1 MKLNNSVTLSKKR
14 RKNKLSD
21 SSSKFKLKA
30 NKSSINFKNKGKFK
44 KFNNDS
50 STDSEEESESNDDG
64 GKKGRK
70 NRNKSRNKN
79 KKDNKK
85 RNKKGFYNSKR
96 SQSVKT
102 LKHRNKNNMLRK
114 TQSDIKKRNN
124 KFFNRTIQSE
134 TNSLRRRNNKN
145 NYFFNKRSQ
154 TPNTERYRNNLLKNN
169 KNKFLRNEKL
179 NSAYSHGF
187 NKFKRTSFDHTD
199 KKYRLFTELDERNRK
214 NFLFGTNN
222 RRRDSEDGL
231 KSLNFRTSKYTQ
243 NTSNYFKIGSRRF
256 NFMNNYQK
264 EKEDGFF
271 NRITLYPK
279 IEEDNFYERKYL
291 QGDVNN
297 PYSVK
302 WPSHFL
308 EIGYNSGFYYDDYQ
322 DGVPILRLRKL
333 NNKII
338 LPPINSRYSQT
349 SERPIEIPRLNF
361 NGLTRQ
367 ERINFILNTEANN
380 NEHNNV
386 FKSAEARKKL
396 LEKFNVKKNKKNNE

>member
-1 MKLNNSVTLSKKR
+1 
-14 RKNKLSD
+14 
-21 SSSKFKLKA
+21 
-30 NKSSINFKNKGKFK
+30 
-44 KFNNDS
+44 
-50 STDSEEESESNDDG
+50 
-64 GKKGRK
+64 
-70 NRNKSRNKN
+70 
-79 KKDNKK
+79 
-85 RNKKGFYNSKR
+85 
-96 SQSVKT
+96 
-102 LKHRNKNNMLRK
+102 
-114 TQSDIKKRNN
+114 
-124 KFFNRTIQSE
+124 
-134 TNSLRRRNNKN
+134 
-145 NYFFNKRSQ
+145 
-154 TPNTERYRNNLLKNN
+154 
-169 KNKFLRNEKL
+169 
-179 NSAYSHGF
+179 
-187 NKFKRTSFDHTD
+187 
-199 KKYRLFTELDERNRK
+199 
-214 NFLFGTNN
+214 
-222 RRRDSEDGL
+222 
-231 KSLNFRTSKYTQ
+231 
-243 NTSNYFKIGSRRF
+243 
-256 NFMNNYQK
+256 MNNYQK

-367 ERINFILNTEANN
+367 ERINYILNTEANN